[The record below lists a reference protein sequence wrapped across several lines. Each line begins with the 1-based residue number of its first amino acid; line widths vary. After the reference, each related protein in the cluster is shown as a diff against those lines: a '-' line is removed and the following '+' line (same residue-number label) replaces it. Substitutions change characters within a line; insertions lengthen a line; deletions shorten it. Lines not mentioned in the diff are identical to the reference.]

1 MGPEPSGNTSGA
13 FSIRFSHLTTRAGFV
28 LDLKHIRFYIGLILY
43 FVVNGH
49 LAICIASALFTGWS
63 YSCDLVMFKH
73 LCI

>member
-1 MGPEPSGNTSGA
+1 
-13 FSIRFSHLTTRAGFV
+13 V

-73 LCI
+73 LAFQGADHFPRAKLGKYPHEADP